1 MSSHK
6 FMSQAEAYRLKRRV
20 RELELNERVRFNR
33 YRSSYPGGVHAVDIV
48 MEETS
53 LASLNMADKLGCAIV
68 AKIRGQ
74 HLDIY
79 AVPKEIN
86 HE

>member
-1 MSSHK
+1 MSRK
-6 FMSQAEAYRLKRRV
+6 LISQAESYRLKRRV
-20 RELELNERVRFNR
+20 KELEERDRIRMYR

-48 MEETS
+48 LEETS
-53 LASLNMADKLGCAIV
+53 LASLNMADRLGCAIV

-79 AVPKEIN
+79 AVPKE
-86 HE
+86 